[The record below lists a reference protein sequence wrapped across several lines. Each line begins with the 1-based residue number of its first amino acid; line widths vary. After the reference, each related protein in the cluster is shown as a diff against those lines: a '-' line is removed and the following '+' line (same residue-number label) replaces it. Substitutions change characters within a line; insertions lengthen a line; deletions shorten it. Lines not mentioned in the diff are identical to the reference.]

1 MSTYRGLVTLFAY
14 ATILLGAAMIAVTAV
29 HGGGVGLILGA
40 LFVAAG
46 LGRLYL
52 MRRKRG

>member
-14 ATILLGAAMIAVTAV
+14 ATILLGVAMIVVTAT
-29 HGGGVGLILGA
+29 HGGGVGLILGV
-40 LFVAAG
+40 LFIAAG
-46 LGRLYL
+46 AGRLYL